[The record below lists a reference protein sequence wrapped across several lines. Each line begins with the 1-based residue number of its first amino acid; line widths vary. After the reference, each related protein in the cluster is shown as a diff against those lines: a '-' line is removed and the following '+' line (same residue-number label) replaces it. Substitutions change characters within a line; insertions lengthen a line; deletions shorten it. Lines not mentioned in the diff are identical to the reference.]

1 MNENKITITLDEY
14 KTLLLMSAKAVII
27 KRMVENQK
35 YVSMDDLKAVLE
47 IEETE
52 GERGNEAV

>member
-52 GERGNEAV
+52 GRNDETV

>member
-52 GERGNEAV
+52 GETDGKL

>member
-14 KTLLLMSAKAVII
+14 KTLLLMSAKAALI
-27 KRMVENQK
+27 KRMIETQQ
-35 YVSMDDLKAVLE
+35 YVCTSDIKCVLD

-52 GERGNEAV
+52 GKADAKL

>member
-14 KTLLLMSAKAVII
+14 KTLLLMSAKADLI
-27 KRMVENQK
+27 KRMIENQQ
-35 YVSMDDLKAVLE
+35 YVSTSDIKVILD

-52 GERGNEAV
+52 GKADGKL